1 MAATAV
7 LATSGSAQTQT
18 TTLHFV
24 STPERGAG
32 FAPKGA
38 PHPGDRLGFGSKI
51 TGDDTGFGRGICTVL
66 GKKGEGGLPCT
77 IWVHLSRGTLA
88 LQGLLPERAHNTP
101 IAVTGGTG
109 AYNGAR
115 GTALVTEKQTG
126 RVKLVQNRAITKT
139 VLDLPVNAESE
150 RGLLSIALSPSF
162 ATDNF
167 IYLYHTAALTQ
178 DGRQRCGHA

>member
-1 MAATAV
+1 MSDGIKRSTGRSTDMTHRLSALTATAGAMAAAAV

-51 TGDDTGFGRGICTVL
+51 TGDDTGFGRGTCTVV
-66 GKKGEGGLPCT
+66 GKKGEGGQPCT

-88 LQGLLPERAHNTP
+88 LQGLLPERARNTP

-115 GTALVTEKQTG
+115 GTALVTDLSTG
-126 RVKLVQNRAITKT
+126 KT
-139 VLDLPVNAESE
+139 TIKV
-150 RGLLSIALSPSF
+150 GLL
-162 ATDNF
+162 
-167 IYLYHTAALTQ
+167 
-178 DGRQRCGHA
+178 